1 MDDLEED
8 LPPALFDATNDEI
21 SFPVISRI
29 IGGHE
34 LLRLTMQTP
43 TPDLPPE
50 TASEL
55 ASLDS
60 ATLSSDNSREEGSDA
75 EGVPRR
81 RVPNFPK
88 RTP

>member
-8 LPPALFDATNDEI
+8 LPPALFNATNDEI
-21 SFPVISRI
+21 QFPVISRI

-43 TPDLPPE
+43 TPDLPLE
-50 TASEL
+50 TESEL
-55 ASLDS
+55 ASVNS
-60 ATLSSDNSREEGSDA
+60 ATLSSDNSREGGSDA

-81 RVPNFPK
+81 RVPNLPK